1 LETLMKASAL
11 KDMPVVSMADGT
23 RVGTVADVLLDAASL
38 RVVAL
43 LLSADSGQTL
53 LPFEAIRSI
62 GADAVTIASAAATQG
77 LTGRPAPEGTHSLR
91 DVNGLAAV
99 NGEGTLLGSVKEV
112 EIEPADG
119 RLIELVVHRGGV
131 LGLGG
136 TSTSVPASAIRGI
149 GAKLVTVDLP
159 APSGDPTAP

>member
-1 LETLMKASAL
+1 MKASAL

-23 RVGTVADVLLDAASL
+23 QVGTVADVLLDAASL

-43 LLSADSGQTL
+43 LLSAQSGQAL
-53 LPFEAIRSI
+53 LPFGSIRSI
-62 GADAVTIASAAATQG
+62 GSDAVTIDSAAATQG
-77 LTGRPAPEGTHSLR
+77 LSGRAAPEGTHGLN
-91 DVNGLAAV
+91 DVNGLSVV
-99 NGEGTLLGSVKEV
+99 NGEGTLLGAVKEL
-112 EIEPADG
+112 EIEAADG

-136 TSTSVPASAIRGI
+136 TGTNVPASAIRGI

-159 APSGDPTAP
+159 TSVAAPTAP

>member
-1 LETLMKASAL
+1 MKASAL

-23 RVGTVADVLLDAASL
+23 QVGKVADVLLDAASL
-38 RVVAL
+38 HVVAL
-43 LLSADSGQTL
+43 LLSAHSGQML

-62 GADAVTIASAAATQG
+62 GTDAITIDSAAATQG
-77 LTGRPAPEGTHSLR
+77 LTGRPAPEGTYGLS
-91 DVNGLAAV
+91 DVNGLSAV
-99 NGEGTLLGSVKEV
+99 NGEGTVLGAVKEL
-112 EIEPADG
+112 EIEPAGG

-159 APSGDPTAP
+159 MSIAAPTAP

>member
-1 LETLMKASAL
+1 MLVKASAL

-23 RVGTVADVLLDAASL
+23 QVGKVADVLVDAASL
-38 RVVAL
+38 RIVVL
-43 LLSADSGQTL
+43 LLSAQSGQAL
-53 LPFEAIRSI
+53 LPFDSIQSI
-62 GADAVTIASAAATQG
+62 GADAVTIDSAAATQG
-77 LTGRPAPEGTHSLR
+77 LTGRAAPEGTHSLS
-91 DVNGLAAV
+91 DVHGLSVV
-99 NGEGTLLGSVKEV
+99 NSEGTLLGSVQEL

-136 TSTSVPASAIRGI
+136 TSTSVPASTIRGI

-159 APSGDPTAP
+159 APSSDPTAP

>member
-1 LETLMKASAL
+1 MKASAL

-23 RVGTVADVLLDAASL
+23 QVGTVADVLLDAASL

-43 LLSADSGQTL
+43 LLSAHSGQSL
-53 LPFEAIRSI
+53 LPFDAIRSI
-62 GADAVTIASAAATQG
+62 GADAVTIDGAAATRG
-77 LTGRPAPEGTHSLR
+77 LTGRAAPEGTHGLS
-91 DVNGLAAV
+91 DVNGLSAV
-99 NGEGTLLGSVKEV
+99 NGAGTLLGSVREL

-149 GAKLVTVDLP
+149 GAKLVTVDQP
-159 APSGDPTAP
+159 PVAAPTAP